1 MTDILN
7 TGAMAETKEFNFT
20 YSAKQQEEINSIR
33 KKYLPKEES
42 KLETLRRLDKEV
54 ETPGMIW
61 SIIIGT
67 VGALILG
74 IGMCCTMVWEGV
86 FVLGIIVGILG
97 MLIVAAAYPVY
108 LKITQKQR
116 EKIAPQIIALSN
128 EISM

>member
-1 MTDILN
+1 MADILVN
-7 TGAMAETKEFNFT
+7 DNKSFEYT

-33 KKYLPKEES
+33 KKYLPKEEN
-42 KLETLRRLDKEV
+42 KLETLRRLDREV
-54 ETPGMIW
+54 ERPGMLW
-61 SIIIGT
+61 SIIIGV
-67 VGALILG
+67 VGALLLG

-108 LKITQKQR
+108 LKITKKQR

>member
-7 TGAMAETKEFNFT
+7 TGAMAKTKEFNFT

-33 KKYLPKEES
+33 KKHLPKEES

-54 ETPGMIW
+54 EKPGMMW

-108 LKITQKQR
+108 LKVTQKRR